1 MRRKLNS
8 YLVIDG
14 YNIINAW
21 DYLKEIAKYSLKDSR
36 EKLIHYIK
44 DYSEFTGKKDI
55 IVLDSYKIKK

>member
-21 DYLKEIAKYSLKDSR
+21 DDLKEISKYSLEDSR
-36 EKLIHYIK
+36 EKLIHYMI
-44 DYSEFTGKKDI
+44 DYSEFTGKKAI
-55 IVLDSYKIKK
+55 IVFDTLLYR